1 MEDLVRYALDAM
13 GVWSVFWLSAAGPYV
28 FPAAGEIAIVLAAG
42 TRSSPLWE
50 IVVLATAGGVAS
62 DHAAYWVGRI
72 GGSRLVARFLTPQ
85 RRIAYEERVARHA
98 PAWLVLGRLVTGV
111 RTYLAIAA
119 GVGRYSYGPFTAYNL
134 AGCLIWALAFTIV
147 GYLLGA
153 AFDVKRFVDQI
164 ERYSLVVAALVILA
178 YIAIFVWRRRRRRTA
193 TTESV

>member
-1 MEDLVRYALDAM
+1 MEDLVRHALDAM
-13 GVWSVFWLSAAGPYV
+13 GVWSVFWLSAVGPYV

-50 IVVLATAGGVAS
+50 ILVLATLGGMAS

-98 PAWLVLGRLVTGV
+98 PPWLVLGRLVTGV
-111 RTYLAIAA
+111 RTYLAVAA
-119 GVGRYSYGPFTAYNL
+119 GAGSYSYGLFSAYNF
-134 AGCLIWALAFTIV
+134 AGCVIWAVAFTLA

-153 AFDVKRFVDQI
+153 AFDVKSFVNQI
-164 ERYSLVVAALVILA
+164 EHYSLVVAGLVIVA
-178 YIAIFVWRRRRRRTA
+178 YVAILVWRWRRRNAPVRKSA
-193 TTESV
+193 